1 MSSIS
6 ISVSSP
12 VVNLELVKKIRNV
25 TGISISYISN
35 RLKEGKEGVFYT
47 TELFLNDH
55 VTKDLEIRAILSAI
69 EEYGL
74 DPFIMEIS
82 DDQEWDDVRDFDS
95 YRISSKE
102 LINVL
107 NEFKDDFN

>member
-35 RLKEGKEGVFYT
+35 RLKEGVFYT

-55 VTKDLEIRAILSAI
+55 ATKDLEIRTILSAI

-95 YRISSKE
+95 YRIRPKE
-102 LINVL
+102 LIDVL